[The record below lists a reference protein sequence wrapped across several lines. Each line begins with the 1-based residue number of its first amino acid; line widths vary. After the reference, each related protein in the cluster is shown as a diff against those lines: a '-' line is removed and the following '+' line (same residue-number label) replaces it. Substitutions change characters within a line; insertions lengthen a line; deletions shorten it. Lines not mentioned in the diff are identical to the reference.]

1 MNEDHYDKCLDAYG
15 ARIRLEGRGDLLI
28 RPLKRSDRNRLVGLF
43 EQMSPHSIS
52 LRFMRP
58 LNSLPES
65 MIEKLLNIDYRSSCA
80 LVALVDRQ
88 GTDEIVSVGR
98 YGDDPDEGAAELA
111 VAVRDDWRGAGLGTI
126 MLSKVVDM
134 AKENGYTRFTG
145 IMDPQNV
152 AIRKVL
158 AGLGYKVEY
167 LVSGG
172 VYKVNIT
179 I

>member
-1 MNEDHYDKCLDAYG
+1 
-15 ARIRLEGRGDLLI
+15 
-28 RPLKRSDRNRLVGLF
+28 
-43 EQMSPHSIS
+43 
-52 LRFMRP
+52 
-58 LNSLPES
+58 

-134 AKENGYTRFTG
+134 AKDNGYTRFTG